1 MKAKRSIYNLIAA
14 LASQGII
21 MILGL
26 IIPRLTLTNYGSEI
40 NGYMTMVSQV
50 YSYIGLL
57 EAGLSTAVVQALYA
71 PVASNDKNQ
80 ISSIINAAQKYYMK
94 IARYYAM
101 AVLAS
106 SIIVP
111 LFINTSLSKIEM
123 IIYFLL
129 FGVSNIINFCF
140 TAAIRPLLLAEGKN
154 YVNSNITLIF
164 HICSQMAKI
173 VLLMCGT
180 NIIIL
185 QLVYS
190 IVNMMQIGVYY
201 IYFKRTY
208 KWIDK
213 KIPANNKAIKQRGA
227 FFGQQISNLIFS
239 CTDVMLLS
247 FFCDLKVASVYT
259 VYMLVF
265 NSLSTVMST
274 ITGSTQFILGQEY
287 NSNREGYVKVHRIYE
302 SIILTI
308 AFSIFSVAV
317 LLTIPFIK
325 IYTRSVTDIN
335 YIDYL
340 LPILFCVNGLLAT
353 CKGTSLCLINFSFHA
368 KQTMNRTFL
377 EAGLNFAI
385 SIVLV
390 SKFGIRGVL
399 IGTGV
404 ALSYRLI
411 DTLFYSN
418 HVILKTSVMPTAKLY
433 TVNFVMFAIIV
444 YISKINDIAINS
456 WGKFVVAG
464 LVCTLICGALYLF
477 INIIINI
484 KLYKE
489 AFGFFI
495 TKLKGRKNNE

>member
-101 AVLAS
+101 AVLAT

-201 IYFKRTY
+201 FYFKRTY

-325 IYTRSVTDIN
+325 IYTVSVTDIN
-335 YIDYL
+335 YVDNL
-340 LPILFCVNGLLAT
+340 LPIMFCLNGLLAT

-368 KQTMNRTFL
+368 KQTMNRTFF
-377 EAGLNFAI
+377 EAGLNLII
-385 SIVLV
+385 SLVLD
-390 SKFGIRGVL
+390 SKLGIRGVL

-404 ALSYRLI
+404 ALLYRLI

-418 HVILKTSVMPTAKLY
+418 HVILKTSVIPTAKLY
-433 TVNFVMFAIIV
+433 TVNFLVFAIIV
-444 YISKINDIAINS
+444 YISIMKDIVINS
-456 WGKFVVAG
+456 WGEFVVAG
-464 LVCTLICGALYLF
+464 LVYSLICGAAYIF
-477 INIIINI
+477 INIIVNV

-489 AFGFFI
+489 VFEIFI
-495 TKLKGRKNNE
+495 SKLKGRKK

>member
-14 LASQGII
+14 LVSQGVI
-21 MILGL
+21 MILGF
-26 IIPRLTLTNYGSEI
+26 IIPKLTLTNYGSET

-50 YSYIGLL
+50 YAYIGLL

-71 PVASNDKNQ
+71 PVASNNKEE

-94 IARYYAM
+94 IARYYAI
-101 AVLAS
+101 AVLAT

-123 IIYFLL
+123 NIYFLL
-129 FGVSNIINFCF
+129 FGVSNVINFCF
-140 TAAIRPLLLAEGKN
+140 TAAMRPLLLAEGKN

-164 HICSQMAKI
+164 HIVSQVAKI
-173 VLLMCGT
+173 VLLMYG
-180 NIIIL
+180 IDIVIL

-190 IVNMMQIGVYY
+190 IINITQIAVYCF
-201 IYFKRTY
+201 YFKRAY
-208 KWIDK
+208 KWLDK
-213 KIPANNKAIKQRGA
+213 KAPPNNKALRQRNA
-227 FFGQQISNLIFS
+227 FFWQQINNLIFS

-247 FFCDLKVASVYT
+247 FFCDLKVASVYA

-274 ITGSTQFILGQEY
+274 ITSSTQFILGQEY
-287 NSNREGYVKVHRIYE
+287 NSNRDRYVKVHRIYE
-302 SIILTI
+302 SFILTI
-308 AFSIFSVAV
+308 AFFIFSVAV
-317 LLTIPFIK
+317 LLTIPFIR
-325 IYTRSVTDIN
+325 IYTSTVTDIN

-368 KQTMNRTFL
+368 KQTMNRTFF
-377 EAGLNFAI
+377 EAGLNLLI
-385 SIVLV
+385 SVVLV
-390 SKFGIRGVL
+390 SRLGIRGVL

-404 ALSYRLI
+404 ALLYRLI

-418 HVILKTSVMPTAKLY
+418 RVILKTSIIPTAKLY
-433 TVNFVMFAIIV
+433 TVNFVVFAIFI
-444 YISKINDIAINS
+444 YISNMNLIVINN
-456 WGKFVVAG
+456 WGEFVLAG
-464 LVCTLICGALYLF
+464 LVCSLICGTTYVF
-477 INIIINI
+477 INIIINF

-489 AFGFFI
+489 VFGIFI
-495 TKLKGRKNNE
+495 TKLKGRKKHE